1 MFLETSSFR
10 GIIFSTQNVMNGNLF
25 VRSFQ
30 TNSKDKDIH
39 EKTQMVFWDAQK
51 TTMRCQFSQVSHG
64 HENEAIPNGEGLCF
78 FREGDGLDKI
88 VRLLATI
95 LVHKYDAAS
104 YIYIYMQLHV
114 FCSWIFDALDSPN
127 MGISTSSSHFN
138 CGEPPSQRSFFLAHL
153 WRFLTVRPQ
162 DSQGGMPPKWG

>member
-104 YIYIYMQLHV
+104 YIYIYI
-114 FCSWIFDALDSPN
+114 CSYMFFVHGSLMHLIVQTWAFPPQAAISIVVNHRPNAASFWLIFDGS
-127 MGISTSSSHFN
+127 
-138 CGEPPSQRSFFLAHL
+138 
-153 WRFLTVRPQ
+153 
-162 DSQGGMPPKWG
+162 